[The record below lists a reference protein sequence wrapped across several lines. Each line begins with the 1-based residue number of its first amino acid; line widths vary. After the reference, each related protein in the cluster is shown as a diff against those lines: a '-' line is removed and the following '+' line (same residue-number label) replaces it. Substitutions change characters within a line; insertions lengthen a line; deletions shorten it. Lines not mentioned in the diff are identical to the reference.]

1 MKDKEKYRAQIEARL
16 MEFGES
22 LYEIT
27 NKMEQRKANRPN
39 IEIVP
44 ILKKQEAAEDKL
56 KELDTADE
64 DSWRTYQ
71 AELEQLVVGIDRD
84 LRKAMAYFG

>member
-1 MKDKEKYRAQIEARL
+1 MKAKEKYRAQIEAQL

-27 NKMEQRKANRPN
+27 NKMEQRKANQHN
-39 IEIVP
+39 INVAPIV
-44 ILKKQEAAEDKL
+44 KKQEAAEDKL
-56 KELDTADE
+56 KKLDTADE

-71 AELEQLVVGIDRD
+71 AELDELLVGIDAD